1 MKLKFIKV
9 SDVDIKAKATIHKT
23 GKLGF
28 SSNAIDYLGIDENKY
43 IKFAIDDENNKEDI
57 MYAVITDISDS
68 ESFNIS
74 KAGNYFYVNTKGLFD
89 NLGFDYIKNK
99 IIFDLVKIDYEGNQ
113 IIKMVKRI
121 ISNKKKEV
129 TI

>member
-1 MKLKFIKV
+1 MKLRFIKV

-28 SSNAIDYLGIDENKY
+28 SSNAIDYLQIDENKF
-43 IKFAIDDENNKEDI
+43 IKFAFDDEDKKEDI
-57 MYAVITDISDS
+57 MYAVITDADDS

-89 NLGFDYIKNK
+89 NLGFDYTNNK
-99 IIFDLVKIDYEGNQ
+99 IIYDLVKFDYEGHQ
-113 IIKMVKRI
+113 IIKMIRRI

-129 TI
+129 RI